1 MRHISGT
8 MVLLRANRDSP
19 WHRVA
24 GVLHSVNKSDLSS
37 RQWRPSENYGV
48 AGRHRSDVGASHRA
62 LSRSTPKLMHSA
74 GRRTWKQKLIGLA
87 GSLIRDLRRKRRSAS
102 Y

>member
-1 MRHISGT
+1 
-8 MVLLRANRDSP
+8 MVLLRADRDSP

-48 AGRHRSDVGASHRA
+48 AGRHRSDVGALRRELNHSTQKRA
-62 LSRSTPKLMHSA
+62 HSA
-74 GRRTWKQKLIGLA
+74 GRRTLKQKRTGLV
-87 GSLIRDLRRKRRSAS
+87 GSLTHDLLRKRRSESFSLATAL
-102 Y
+102 

>member
-8 MVLLRANRDSP
+8 MVLLRADRDSP

-24 GVLHSVNKSDLSS
+24 GVLHSVNKSDLGS

-48 AGRHRSDVGASHRA
+48 AGRHRSDVGVWHREPSH
-62 LSRSTPKLMHSA
+62 STRKLTHSA
-74 GRRTWKQKLIGLA
+74 GRRSLKQKLTGLA
-87 GSLIRDLRRKRRSAS
+87 GSLTHDLQRKRRSES